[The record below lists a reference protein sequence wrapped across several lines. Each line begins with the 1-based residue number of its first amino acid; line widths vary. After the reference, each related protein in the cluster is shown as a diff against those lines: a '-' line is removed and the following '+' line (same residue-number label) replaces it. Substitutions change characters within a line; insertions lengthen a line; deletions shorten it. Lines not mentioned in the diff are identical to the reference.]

1 MLKKIQH
8 TYDLVLT
15 YLSAVLLAAMF
26 IVLNLSIKIVTFCYN
41 YYYK

>member
-15 YLSAVLLAAMF
+15 YLSAVLRYMR
-26 IVLNLSIKIVTFCYN
+26 
-41 YYYK
+41 YKLYVGQRELHAQCVERIS